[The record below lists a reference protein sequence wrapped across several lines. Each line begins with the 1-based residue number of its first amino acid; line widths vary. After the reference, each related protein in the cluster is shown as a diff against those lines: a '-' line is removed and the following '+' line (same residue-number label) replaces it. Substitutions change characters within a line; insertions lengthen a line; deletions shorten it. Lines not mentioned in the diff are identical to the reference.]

1 MSRGNTCDPL
11 ICEERLLWYTA
22 ASGGTQSADSLLAT
36 IEDSDMKKT
45 RRTSRVGEN
54 VRDAL
59 AEVLR
64 HDIKDVPIGCSSIS
78 EVEVSPDLH
87 YARVYMTGLK
97 EEDTRATVE
106 ALRKI
111 AGKVRYYLSKRI
123 QLRYT
128 PELDFRYD
136 ETAMKALRVE
146 TLLREVMPPANEDKP
161 NDDDES

>member
-1 MSRGNTCDPL
+1 
-11 ICEERLLWYTA
+11 
-22 ASGGTQSADSLLAT
+22 
-36 IEDSDMKKT
+36 MKKT

-64 HDIKDVPIGCSSIS
+64 RDISDVRIGWSSIS

-87 YARVYMTGLK
+87 YAKVFMTGLK
-97 EEDTRATVE
+97 EEDTKADVE
-106 ALRKI
+106 MLRKLAPKI
-111 AGKVRYYLSKRI
+111 RHFLGKRLK
-123 QLRYT
+123 LKYT

-146 TLLREVMPPANEDKP
+146 TLLREVIPPNPENEDEGEDP
-161 NDDDES
+161 V